1 MTSAA
6 VGFQCPECV
15 REGSATVRQARTV
28 GGGLVTNS
36 PGIVTRTIVAIT
48 CGFFVLQ
55 IFAPAVTRALALV
68 SFAVAAGEWWR
79 LVTVVLVHA
88 SILHVAFNM
97 YALWLVGQ
105 QVEIWLGRSRFIGLY
120 VISALAGSALSYMF
134 GQGYS
139 VGASGAIF
147 GVFGALAV
155 LSRRLGYDMR
165 PAVALIAINLVLSF
179 TIPGIDWHAHVGG
192 LVAGTLLTIAF
203 AYSPPRLRTVGAV
216 GMSVVVVAVSLGMV
230 VVHTQTIKDDPRQEP
245 CVEHVHECLKQLD
258 TKVLGL

>member
-6 VGFQCPECV
+6 VGFQCPECI
-15 REGSATVRQARTV
+15 REGRDTVRQARTV
-28 GGGLVTNS
+28 GGGLAENNG
-36 PGIVTRTIVAIT
+36 GIVTRAIVAVT
-48 CGFFVLQ
+48 VGFFVLQ
-55 IFAPAVTRALALV
+55 IFIPAITRALALV
-68 SFAVAAGEWWR
+68 DFAVAAGEWWR

-88 SILHVAFNM
+88 SVLHVAFNM

-105 QVEIWLGRSRFIGLY
+105 QIEIWLGRTRFIALY

-192 LVAGTLLTIAF
+192 LIAGTLLTIAF

-216 GMSVVVVAVSLGMV
+216 GSSVLLVAVCLGMV
-230 VVHTQTIKDDPRQEP
+230 VVHTQTIKDDPRREP
-245 CVEHVHECLKQLD
+245 CVQQVHQCLKQLD
-258 TKVLGL
+258 TNVLGL